1 MERAWVRPDI
11 VSQAGIIPITV
22 AGIDAADEYASYT
35 GVVTSPEYALT
46 PTAALRSSQAAQ

>member
-22 AGIDAADEYASYT
+22 AGIDAHCKRICDIHKSA
-35 GVVTSPEYALT
+35 P
-46 PTAALRSSQAAQ
+46 LRKG

>member
-22 AGIDAADEYASYT
+22 AGIDAADEY
-35 GVVTSPEYALT
+35 
-46 PTAALRSSQAAQ
+46 

>member
-46 PTAALRSSQAAQ
+46 PTAALRSS